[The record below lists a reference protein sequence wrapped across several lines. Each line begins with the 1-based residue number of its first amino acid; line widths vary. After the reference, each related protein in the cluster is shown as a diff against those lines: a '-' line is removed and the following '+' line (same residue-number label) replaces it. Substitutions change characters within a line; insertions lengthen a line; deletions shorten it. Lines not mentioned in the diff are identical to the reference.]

1 LIDLIGFVVGSVGRM
16 WQTES
21 EEVRQRR
28 RVMQSQQQQQQQQQ
42 QSQERLFR
50 DVGVLVRAASE

>member
-42 QSQERLFR
+42 SQERLFR

>member
-28 RVMQSQQQQQQQQQ
+28 RVMQSQQQQQQQQ
-42 QSQERLFR
+42 SQERLFR

>member
-28 RVMQSQQQQQQQQQ
+28 RVMQSQQQQQQ
-42 QSQERLFR
+42 SQERLFR